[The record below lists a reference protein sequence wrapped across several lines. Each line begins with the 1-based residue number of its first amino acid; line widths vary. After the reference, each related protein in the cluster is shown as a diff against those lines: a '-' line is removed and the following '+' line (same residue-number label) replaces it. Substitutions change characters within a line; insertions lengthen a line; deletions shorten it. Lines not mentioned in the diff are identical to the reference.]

1 MAITT
6 TWKINNMTH
15 VDADG
20 GVILVYWQLLAVNDE
35 EYDESTGKGGETAS
49 DGGKDRFEY
58 DASDSGFIAYKD
70 LKESDV
76 LGWVYEANK
85 GEGSGGP
92 ADETADEYKTRIET
106 ERTAKVQAQIDR
118 KAAQSDG
125 LPWSA

>member
-6 TWKINNMTH
+6 TWSVNNMTH

-20 GVILVYWQLLAVNDE
+20 GVILAYWSLVA
-35 EYDESTGKGGETAS
+35 AS
-49 DGGKDRFEY
+49 DGEGKETATEGGKNRFEY
-58 DASDSGFIAYKD
+58 DASGSGFIKYD
-70 LKESDV
+70 SLKESDV
-76 LGWVYEANK
+76 LGWIYEANK
-85 GEGSGGP
+85 EG
-92 ADETADEYKTRIET
+92 DETASEYKARIEA

>member
-6 TWKINNMTH
+6 TWSVNNMTH

-20 GVILVYWQLLAVNDE
+20 GVILAYWSLIASSDA
-35 EYDESTGKGGETAS
+35 GGGETATE
-49 DGGKDRFEY
+49 GGKNRFEY
-58 DASDSGFIAYKD
+58 DASGSGFIAYKD

-76 LGWVYEANK
+76 LGWIYDANK
-85 GEGSGGP
+85 GPTSDGP
-92 ADETADEYKTRIET
+92 EDETADEYKARIEA
-106 ERTAKVQAQIDR
+106 ERTAKVQAQIDQ

>member
-6 TWKINNMTH
+6 TWAVTNMTH

-20 GVILVYWQLLAVNDE
+20 GVILAYWSLVAASDA
-35 EYDESTGKGGETAS
+35 GGGETATE
-49 DGGKDRFEY
+49 GGKNSFTY
-58 DASDSGFIAYKD
+58 DASASGFIKYDD

-76 LGWVYEANK
+76 LGWIWEANK
-85 GEGSGGP
+85 GQGQFTDD
-92 ADETADEYKTRIET
+92 DETADEYKARIEA

>member
-6 TWKINNMTH
+6 TWSVNNMTH

-20 GVILVYWQLLAVNDE
+20 GVILVYWSLVA
-35 EYDESTGKGGETAS
+35 AS
-49 DGGKDRFEY
+49 DGEGQETATEGGKQRFEY
-58 DASDSGFIAYKD
+58 DASSSGFIAYKD

-76 LGWVYEANK
+76 LGWIYEANK
-85 GEGSGGP
+85 GRASNGP
-92 ADETADEYKTRIET
+92 DDETADEYKARIEA

>member
-6 TWKINNMTH
+6 TWSVNNMTH

-20 GVILVYWQLLAVNDE
+20 GVILAYWSLVA
-35 EYDESTGKGGETAS
+35 AS
-49 DGGKDRFEY
+49 DAGGDEIATEGGKNRFEY
-58 DASDSGFIAYKD
+58 DASGSGFIKYDD

-76 LGWVYEANK
+76 LGWIYEANK
-85 GEGSGGP
+85 EG
-92 ADETADEYKTRIET
+92 DETDDEYKARIEA

-118 KAAQSDG
+118 KATQSDG